1 MHISNR
7 TNVNLYVLTAGNSSI
22 IITITWMSNIFNIEH
37 YGSSLV
43 ASVNIFSYV
52 CLKSSQNYSDINLL
66 FCFVLGFMLNVVT
79 GDHYKFVSW
88 SIGRSSYFISLLL
101 MFLFVR
107 NLSFGIYLWCSL
119 SGITSVDT
127 KYG

>member
-1 MHISNR
+1 
-7 TNVNLYVLTAGNSSI
+7 
-22 IITITWMSNIFNIEH
+22 MSNIFNIEH

-107 NLSFGIYLWCSL
+107 NLSFGIYL
-119 SGITSVDT
+119 
-127 KYG
+127 